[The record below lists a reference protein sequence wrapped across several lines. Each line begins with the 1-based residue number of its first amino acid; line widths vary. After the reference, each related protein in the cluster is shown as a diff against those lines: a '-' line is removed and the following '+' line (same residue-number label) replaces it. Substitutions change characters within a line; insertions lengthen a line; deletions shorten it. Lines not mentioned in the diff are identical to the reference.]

1 MEAYSFRI
9 FVGQKN
15 ALMLYDSY
23 TIYGGTGTGGGG
35 GGTQGFQ
42 GPAGGGTGAGT
53 QGFQGLQGLM
63 GIQGFQGVIGLQGL
77 AGSTGVNGNQGS
89 QGNIG
94 VQGAQGLIG
103 FQGIQGD
110 FGFQGLQGDIGLQG
124 SQGLQGLIGA
134 TGDIG
139 FQGLQGFQGPQGLVG
154 PTGAGVQGLAGLQG
168 PAGINGIG
176 GGSSTGYIDIYH
188 VNNAGTFQ
196 ISTGTF
202 SSNVATGPL
211 SVIVAGNVMTIGGF
225 TSQFPNSI
233 LGYGVNYTA
242 GTSTVNFYRPMTY
255 LNTTNVQVEMYPGNQ
270 IILRNLTTTNMGA
283 AVNTAG
289 FPNGTIAYTGRFVF
303 TF

>member
-1 MEAYSFRI
+1 MESYSFRI

-23 TIYGGTGTGGGG
+23 TIYHGTGTESGGGG
-35 GGTQGFQ
+35 YQGPQ

-63 GIQGFQGVIGLQGL
+63 GLQGLIGFQGLQGL
-77 AGSTGVNGNQGS
+77 IGSTGSSGLQGNQGL
-89 QGNIG
+89 QGS
-94 VQGAQGLIG
+94 QGLIG
-103 FQGIQGD
+103 FQGIQGGY
-110 FGFQGLQGDIGLQG
+110 GFQGLQGDIGLQG
-124 SQGLQGLIGA
+124 SQGLQGLIGF
-134 TGDIG
+134 TGAMG
-139 FQGLQGFQGPQGLVG
+139 YQGLQGFQGAQGLVG
-154 PTGAGVQGLAGLQG
+154 PTGAGFQGLVGPQG
-168 PAGINGIG
+168 PAGAG
-176 GGSSTGYIDIYH
+176 GLGGASTGYIDIYH
-188 VNNAGTFQ
+188 INNAGTFQ

-211 SVIVAGNVMTIGGF
+211 SVTVAGNVMTIGGF

-233 LGYGVNYTA
+233 IGYGVNYTA

-270 IILRNLTTTNMGA
+270 IILRNLTTANMGA
-283 AVNTAG
+283 AVNTTG

>member
-1 MEAYSFRI
+1 MEGYSFRI

-23 TIYGGTGTGGGG
+23 TIYHGTGAESGGGG
-35 GGTQGFQ
+35 GYQGPQ

-63 GIQGFQGVIGLQGL
+63 GL
-77 AGSTGVNGNQGS
+77 

-94 VQGAQGLIG
+94 FQGLIG
-103 FQGIQGD
+103 TQGIQGGY
-110 FGFQGLQGDIGLQG
+110 GFQGLQGNVGVQGSQGLIGTQGIQGGYGFQGLQGNIGLQG
-124 SQGLQGLIGA
+124 SQGLQGLIGF
-134 TGDIG
+134 TGARG
-139 FQGLQGFQGPQGLVG
+139 FQGLQGFQGTQGLVG
-154 PTGAGVQGLAGLQG
+154 PTGSGFQGLEGPQG
-168 PAGINGIG
+168 PAGPEGL

-188 VNNAGTFQ
+188 INNAGTFQ
-196 ISTGTF
+196 ISTGAF

-211 SVIVAGNVMTIGGF
+211 SVTVGGNVMTIGGF

-270 IILRNLTTTNMGA
+270 IILRNLSTANMGA
-283 AVNTAG
+283 AVNTTG

>member
-15 ALMLYDSY
+15 ALMLYDTY
-23 TIYGGTGTGGGG
+23 TIYGGTGTESGGGG
-35 GGTQGFQ
+35 YQGPQ
-42 GPAGGGTGAGT
+42 GPAGGGTGT

-63 GIQGFQGVIGLQGL
+63 GLQGLIGFQGLQGL
-77 AGSTGVNGNQGS
+77 IGSTGSSGLQGNQGL
-89 QGNIG
+89 QGS
-94 VQGAQGLIG
+94 QGLIG
-103 FQGIQGD
+103 FQGIQGGY
-110 FGFQGLQGDIGLQG
+110 GFQGLQGDIGLQG
-124 SQGLQGLIGA
+124 SQGLQGLIGF
-134 TGDIG
+134 TGARG
-139 FQGLQGFQGPQGLVG
+139 FQGLQGFQGAQGLVG
-154 PTGAGVQGLAGLQG
+154 PTGAGFQGLEGPQG
-168 PAGINGIG
+168 PAGPG
-176 GGSSTGYIDIYH
+176 GLGGASTGYIDIYH
-188 VNNAGTFQ
+188 INNAGTFQ

-211 SVIVAGNVMTIGGF
+211 SVTVAGNVMTIGGF

-233 LGYGVNYTA
+233 IGYGVNYTA

-270 IILRNLTTTNMGA
+270 IILRNLTTANMGA
-283 AVNTAG
+283 AVNTTG

>member
-15 ALMLYDSY
+15 ALMLYDTY
-23 TIYGGTGTGGGG
+23 TIYGGTGTESGGGG
-35 GGTQGFQ
+35 YQGFQ

-63 GIQGFQGVIGLQGL
+63 GL
-77 AGSTGVNGNQGS
+77 
-89 QGNIG
+89 
-94 VQGAQGLIG
+94 QGLIG
-103 FQGIQGD
+103 FQGLQGLVGSNGSAGVQGNQGNI
-110 FGFQGLQGDIGLQG
+110 GFQGLVGFQGPAAIASMTGATGYQGFQGLG
-124 SQGLQGLIGA
+124 GNQGLQGLIGF
-134 TGDIG
+134 TGAM
-139 FQGLQGFQGPQGLVG
+139 GLQGLVGFQGLVG
-154 PTGAGVQGLAGLQG
+154 PTGAGTQGLAGPQG
-168 PAGINGIG
+168 PAGPSGL

-188 VNNAGTFQ
+188 INNGGTFQ
-196 ISTGTF
+196 ISTGSF

-211 SVIVAGNVMTIGGF
+211 SVTVAGSVMTIGGF

-233 LGYGVNYTA
+233 IGYGVNYTA

-255 LNTTNVQVEMYPGNQ
+255 LNTTNVQVEMYLGNQ
-270 IILRNLTTTNMGA
+270 IVLRNLTTANMGA
-283 AVNTAG
+283 AVNTTG

>member
-23 TIYGGTGTGGGG
+23 TIYGGTGTGEGGGG

-77 AGSTGVNGNQGS
+77 AGSTGVNGSQGLQGYIGSQGS
-89 QGNIG
+89 QGS
-94 VQGAQGLIG
+94 IG
-103 FQGIQGD
+103 FQGIQGG

-124 SQGLQGLIGA
+124 SQGLQGLIG
-134 TGDIG
+134 
-139 FQGLQGFQGPQGLVG
+139 
-154 PTGAGVQGLAGLQG
+154 PTGAGVQGLVGPQG
-168 PAGINGIG
+168 PAGAGG
-176 GGSSTGYIDIYH
+176 LGGSSTGYIDIYH
-188 VNNAGTFQ
+188 INNAGTFQ

-211 SVIVAGNVMTIGGF
+211 SVTVAGNVMTIGGF

-233 LGYGVNYTA
+233 IGYGVNYTA
-242 GTSTVNFYRPMTY
+242 GTSNINFYRPMTY

-270 IILRNLTTTNMGA
+270 IILRNLTTANMGA
-283 AVNTAG
+283 AVNTTG

>member
-1 MEAYSFRI
+1 MEGYSFRI

-15 ALMLYDSY
+15 ALMLYDTY
-23 TIYGGTGTGGGG
+23 TIYGGTGTESGGGG
-35 GGTQGFQ
+35 YQGPQ
-42 GPAGGGTGAGT
+42 GPAGGGSGTGA

-63 GIQGFQGVIGLQGL
+63 GLQGLIGLQGL
-77 AGSTGVNGNQGS
+77 QGLIGATGSSGLQGNQGL
-89 QGNIG
+89 QGS
-94 VQGAQGLIG
+94 QGLIG
-103 FQGIQGD
+103 FQGIQGGY
-110 FGFQGLQGDIGLQG
+110 GFQGLQGDIGLQG
-124 SQGLQGLIGA
+124 SQGLQGLIGF
-134 TGDIG
+134 TGAMG
-139 FQGLQGFQGPQGLVG
+139 YQGFQGPQGLVG
-154 PTGAGVQGLAGLQG
+154 PTGAGTQGLEGPQG
-168 PAGINGIG
+168 PAGPSGL

-188 VNNAGTFQ
+188 INNAGTFQ

-211 SVIVAGNVMTIGGF
+211 SVTVAGNVMTIGGF

-233 LGYGVNYTA
+233 IGYGVNYTA

-270 IILRNLTTTNMGA
+270 IILRNLTTANMGA
-283 AVNTAG
+283 AVNTTG